1 MGVISCRAVVLIVQG
16 AERLTTDLISGL
28 VGKERVRRFYS
39 LRVSFKHNPPGVAC
53 CCGIAACCNACIRTE
68 LQARMLSDV
77 MHCTESVS
85 HAVQTVE
92 AISEEL
98 QSQHARAVQQL
109 RRFAS

>member
-1 MGVISCRAVVLIVQG
+1 MIVQG

-39 LRVSFKHNPPGVAC
+39 
-53 CCGIAACCNACIRTE
+53 
-68 LQARMLSDV
+68 
-77 MHCTESVS
+77 
-85 HAVQTVE
+85 VQTVE